1 MKKIRIY
8 ADTSV
13 FGGCFDDEF
22 SEDSKA
28 FFNDIKSGKFILI
41 VSSTTLR
48 ELNKAPD
55 MDINL
60 LAFIHQKR
68 LLSNEKN

>member
-28 FFNDIKSGKFILI
+28 FSNDIKSGKFNLI
-41 VSSTTLR
+41 VSATTLS
-48 ELNKAPD
+48 EINIAPD

-68 LLSNEKN
+68 LLNNEKN